1 MPRTPY
7 YVTLYFSQKII
18 CNRSVLSQND
28 VLPNDYFCLFIKE
41 YGAAARTADPCATAP
56 YNIYDIRSG
65 TLSPILF
72 YAFSILIAH
81 TLYSGILAYLSSAAL
96 VSQFAFPSG
105 KWNGIQLSP
114 GEVFVPTRAVD
125 SIDPRLEETLTLSP
139 FLIPSLSA
147 SKMFISVND
156 IPSISISSG
165 VFPVMALVE

>member
-28 VLPNDYFCLFIKE
+28 VLPNDYFCLSIKE

-56 YNIYDIRSG
+56 YTIYDIRSE

-125 SIDPRLEETLTLSP
+125 SMDPRQ
-139 FLIPSLSA
+139 IGRA
-147 SKMFISVND
+147 HV
-156 IPSISISSG
+156 
-165 VFPVMALVE
+165 

>member
-28 VLPNDYFCLFIKE
+28 VLPNDYFCLSIKE

-56 YNIYDIRSG
+56 YNIYDIRSE

-81 TLYSGILAYLSSAAL
+81 TLYSGILAY
-96 VSQFAFPSG
+96 
-105 KWNGIQLSP
+105 
-114 GEVFVPTRAVD
+114 FVKCGVGQPVC
-125 SIDPRLEETLTLSP
+125 
-139 FLIPSLSA
+139 
-147 SKMFISVND
+147 
-156 IPSISISSG
+156 ISIRGSGMASSSHPVRSLYLHERRFNGSSSG
-165 VFPVMALVE
+165 RNSDFITVFDTQLIGIYDVHFDK

>member
-28 VLPNDYFCLFIKE
+28 VLPNDYFCLSTKE

-96 VSQFAFPSG
+96 VSSLHFHPGSG
-105 KWNGIQLSP
+105 MASSSHPVRSLYLHERRFNGS
-114 GEVFVPTRAVD
+114 
-125 SIDPRLEETLTLSP
+125 
-139 FLIPSLSA
+139 
-147 SKMFISVND
+147 
-156 IPSISISSG
+156 SSG
-165 VFPVMALVE
+165 RNSDFITVFDTQLIGIYNVHFDK